1 MDNREKIIATLTLK
15 TELTFES
22 SQRHLLKISDIME
35 VFECHGLRSCKG
47 DEVDTS
53 DLFVAVML
61 CGVVL
66 VSHFLNF
73 HTSSSHLI
81 YCGKVLVSHFLNL
94 HTSHKFTF
102 DASDF
107 VLCSSSYF
115 FMSYFCL
122 SLVSGDSD
130 KIITNILFSDEHFL
144 IFTNIFVLR

>member
-1 MDNREKIIATLTLK
+1 
-15 TELTFES
+15 
-22 SQRHLLKISDIME
+22 ME

-47 DEVDTS
+47 DVVDTS

-66 VSHFLNF
+66 VSHFLNL
-73 HTSSSHLI
+73 SS
-81 YCGKVLVSHFLNL
+81 
-94 HTSHKFTF
+94 SHKFTF

-107 VLCSSSYF
+107 ELCNSSYF